1 MRAARSRGGAARV
14 FVTTQ
19 PGSELMRLSHPA
31 SIWRWPAAAA
41 LSATAAIHMTLVPE
55 HLREAPYAGA
65 LFIALSAA
73 ALATAIVL
81 SATDHEL
88 VWVAAGA
95 ISLGALVAYFLSRS
109 VGLPSMADDIGDW
122 ANPLGVAAVTC
133 ETLTLICWIG
143 RSAASARA
151 TATAVPRR

>member
-1 MRAARSRGGAARV
+1 MHLKHA
-14 FVTTQ
+14 T
-19 PGSELMRLSHPA
+19 

-73 ALATAIVL
+73 ALASATLL
-81 SATDHEL
+81 SATDHEI
-88 VWVAAGA
+88 VWLAAGA
-95 ISLGALVAYFLSRS
+95 ISLGALVAYFFSRS
-109 VGLPSMADDIGDW
+109 VGLPSMSDDIGDW
-122 ANPLGVAAVTC
+122 TNPLGLAAVAC

-143 RSAASARA
+143 RSAASPRA

>member
-1 MRAARSRGGAARV
+1 MH
-14 FVTTQ
+14 
-19 PGSELMRLSHPA
+19 LSPA
-31 SIWRWPAAAA
+31 TSLWRWPAAAA

-88 VWVAAGA
+88 VWLAAVA
-95 ISLGALVAYFLSRS
+95 ISLGAVIAYFLSRS
-109 VGLPSMADDIGDW
+109 VGLPSLSDDIGDW
-122 ANPLGVAAVTC
+122 TNPLGVAAVAC
-133 ETLTLICWIG
+133 ETLTLVCSIA
-143 RSAASARA
+143 RSS
-151 TATAVPRR
+151 VPRRVPRPVSAVSPTKV

>member
-1 MRAARSRGGAARV
+1 MHLKHA
-14 FVTTQ
+14 T
-19 PGSELMRLSHPA
+19 

-73 ALATAIVL
+73 ALASAILL
-81 SATDHEL
+81 SATDHEI
-88 VWVAAGA
+88 VWLAAGA
-95 ISLGALVAYFLSRS
+95 ISLGALVAYFFSRS
-109 VGLPSMADDIGDW
+109 VGLPSMSDDIGDW
-122 ANPLGVAAVTC
+122 TNPLGLAAVAC

-143 RSAASARA
+143 RSAASPRA

>member
-1 MRAARSRGGAARV
+1 MHLKQAS
-14 FVTTQ
+14 
-19 PGSELMRLSHPA
+19 

-73 ALATAIVL
+73 ALATAILL

-88 VWVAAGA
+88 VWLAAVA
-95 ISLGALVAYFLSRS
+95 ISLGALVAYFISRS
-109 VGLPSMADDIGDW
+109 VGLPSMSDDIGDW
-122 ANPLGVAAVTC
+122 VNPLGLAAVVC
-133 ETLTLICWIG
+133 EMLVLVCWLG
-143 RSAASARA
+143 RAAASPPA
-151 TATAVPRR
+151 TATAVSRR

>member
-1 MRAARSRGGAARV
+1 MHLKHA
-14 FVTTQ
+14 T
-19 PGSELMRLSHPA
+19 

-73 ALATAIVL
+73 ALASAILL
-81 SATDHEL
+81 SATDHEI
-88 VWVAAGA
+88 VWLAAGA
-95 ISLGALVAYFLSRS
+95 ISLGALVAYFVSRS
-109 VGLPSMADDIGDW
+109 IGLPSMSDDIGDW
-122 ANPLGVAAVTC
+122 TNPLGLAAVAC

-143 RSAASARA
+143 RSAASPRA